1 MCTKELL
8 SAVERAGTTNNIKVI
23 KQLEGIKVSA
33 RDRMQHYDAY
43 MGANHQMQQT
53 VYLATSNDEAAW
65 KKDKNAMFKIL
76 SSVEPK
82 EVEDTDAMA
91 ACQMESYADTPTY
104 EG

>member
-1 MCTKELL
+1 
-8 SAVERAGTTNNIKVI
+8 
-23 KQLEGIKVSA
+23 
-33 RDRMQHYDAY
+33 

-53 VYLATSNDEAAW
+53 VYLATANDEALW

-76 SSVEPK
+76 SNAPPS

-91 ACQMESYADTPTY
+91 ACKMESYAETPTY